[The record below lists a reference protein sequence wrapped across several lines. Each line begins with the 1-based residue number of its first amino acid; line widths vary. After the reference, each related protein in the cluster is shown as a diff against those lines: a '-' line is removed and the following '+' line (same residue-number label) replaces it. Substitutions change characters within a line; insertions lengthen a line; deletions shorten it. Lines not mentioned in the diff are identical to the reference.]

1 MKIESKESTMTNK
14 IYDEKN
20 GLYYEQQGD
29 YLIPCLSLA
38 NNTDK
43 PIGILGQINLRY
55 IKEYRQMFYNNSLT
69 SRKLN
74 GYLFN
79 IEEQIKNT
87 FNFTIKQH

>member
-1 MKIESKESTMTNK
+1 MTNK

-55 IKEYRQMFYNNSLT
+55 INEYRQMF
-69 SRKLN
+69 
-74 GYLFN
+74 
-79 IEEQIKNT
+79 
-87 FNFTIKQH
+87 